1 MGAPKFWCPGTRSLV
16 PFQADQQFFVLISR
30 MGFRTLNFSCLPI
43 VFICFTQN
51 LVILEHCQ
59 HEMSMHWWENTLNK
73 VGGIKVLVP
82 GHQKSGA
89 LSSRPT
95 VFCFNFKNGLQS
107 FEFLLFAKCIY
118 VFYTKPGFIRTRSA
132 WMSVQWRENPKKIGG
147 GTRVLVPGHQ
157 NSGACYLP
165 DWLCVILHSVCRF
178 TFSV

>member
-1 MGAPKFWCPGTRSLV
+1 MKWITVSRTVSLITFTVRFWAWFLWVAECVQKWTLGVWPLPLKKGGGTR
-16 PFQADQQFFVLISR
+16 
-30 MGFRTLNFSCLPI
+30 
-43 VFICFTQN
+43 
-51 LVILEHCQ
+51 
-59 HEMSMHWWENTLNK
+59 
-73 VGGIKVLVP
+73 VLVP

-89 LSSRPT
+89 LSSWPT

-165 DWLCVILHSVCRF
+165 DCLYS
-178 TFSV
+178 TFF